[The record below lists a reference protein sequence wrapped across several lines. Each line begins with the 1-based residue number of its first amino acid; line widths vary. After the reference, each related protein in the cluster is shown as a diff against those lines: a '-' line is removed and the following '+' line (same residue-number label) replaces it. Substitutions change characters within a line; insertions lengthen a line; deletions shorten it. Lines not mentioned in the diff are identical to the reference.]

1 MKKVQVSVLVMLS
14 LHVISVYAAQ
24 ELPQNLQQSRQTM
37 IDHAVKN
44 HPCLT
49 ESFDFLQTQNL
60 VDTNFHNFLEQN
72 VSHPEDAREEINF
85 DQAIV
90 KAQDIVT
97 NNMKITFL
105 NNIILG
111 IRKID
116 LDTCDDPIFLYV
128 MKHKNGHMSDF
139 VRLWLHETQGL
150 LKYAAYCGNAKI
162 VRMCLTAGCDV
173 NSKDGDG
180 LTPLSFI
187 AKYFDYCGSHTKI
200 VKMLIDAGADVNIQD
215 EYSNTPLIYAACF
228 NNTEIVRMLIDAGA
242 QVNIQ
247 NKNGRTPLHEAALKN
262 KPVIV
267 SMLLAAGGNVNIQ
280 NKRGW
285 TPLHLAACFGETE
298 MVNMFVAAGA
308 DVDIQDKD
316 GRTAVQEA
324 RTLKIENILKKQ
336 QKIAKASAIA

>member
-1 MKKVQVSVLVMLS
+1 MKKIQILVLLMLS
-14 LHVISVYAAQ
+14 MQSISMYAAQ

-60 VDTNFHNFLEQN
+60 VDTSFHDFLEQN
-72 VSHPEDAREEINF
+72 VSYHEDSHEEIQF

-90 KAQDIVT
+90 NAQDIIT
-97 NNMKITFL
+97 KNMKITFL
-105 NNIILG
+105 NNMILG

-128 MKHKNGHMSDF
+128 MKHENGHMSDF
-139 VRLWLHETQGL
+139 VRVWLHETGNL
-150 LKYAAYCGNAKI
+150 LKFAAYYGNAKI

-173 NSKDGDG
+173 NVQDQNGI
-180 LTPLSFI
+180 TPLGYI
-187 AKYFDYCGSHTKI
+187 AKNFDYCGSHTKI
-200 VKMLIDAGADVNIQD
+200 VKMLIAAGAHVNIQD
-215 EYSNTPLIYAACF
+215 EYSNTPLMYAACF
-228 NNTEIVRMLIDAGA
+228 NNTEIVRMLIGAGA

-247 NKNGRTPLHEAALKN
+247 NKYGRTPLHEAALKN

-336 QKIAKASAIA
+336 QKIAKA